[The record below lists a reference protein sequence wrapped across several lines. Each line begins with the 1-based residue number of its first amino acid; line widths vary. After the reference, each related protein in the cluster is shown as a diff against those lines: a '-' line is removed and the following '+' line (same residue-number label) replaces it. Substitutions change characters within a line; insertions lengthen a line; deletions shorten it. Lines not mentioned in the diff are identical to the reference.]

1 MGVKIMQ
8 YLIGGLIILIAWILV
23 KSSIQKSI
31 SQKTAEK
38 LDNEGINKRMNLV
51 HLQGLE
57 LGEGTEVYFIAIKD
71 KVTIQSGKI
80 IYTIDI
86 EQINNVSMQ
95 NIANTIADKR
105 FSIKNVVVGE
115 ILFGNVGASV
125 GGFTGK
131 NALELKSMIINY
143 IGSDGNT
150 NNIVFIPK
158 YSDVKNEM
166 AVRVAN
172 NCLYEIVDNINYV
185 IKKRNI
191 DKPEIVN
198 KL

>member
-1 MGVKIMQ
+1 MQ

>member
-1 MGVKIMQ
+1 M
-8 YLIGGLIILIAWILV
+8 
-23 KSSIQKSI
+23 
-31 SQKTAEK
+31 
-38 LDNEGINKRMNLV
+38 
-51 HLQGLE
+51 
-57 LGEGTEVYFIAIKD
+57 
-71 KVTIQSGKI
+71 
-80 IYTIDI
+80 
-86 EQINNVSMQ
+86 
-95 NIANTIADKR
+95 
-105 FSIKNVVVGE
+105 
-115 ILFGNVGASV
+115 GASV